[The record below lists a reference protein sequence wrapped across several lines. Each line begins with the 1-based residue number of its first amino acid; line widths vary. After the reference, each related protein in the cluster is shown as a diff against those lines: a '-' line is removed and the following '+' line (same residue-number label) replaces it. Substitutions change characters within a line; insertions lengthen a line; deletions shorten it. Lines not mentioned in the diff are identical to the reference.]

1 MIEYERDLRV
11 GQYPCPGSLDDE
23 DAETHLVSYIVDG
36 TGRCEDHQPVVD
48 VPVLSASTPPTY
60 PCRRCGGAATP
71 ANGGAPPPL
80 AGGRGVGPPPP
91 LPRRGGAGPRGGG
104 RVVPPP
110 PRRPGRWGL

>member
-60 PCRRCGGAATP
+60 PCRRCGGPVTHD
-71 ANGGAPPPL
+71 NGVAL
-80 AGGRGVGPPPP
+80 TRVSD
-91 LPRRGGAGPRGGG
+91 G
-104 RVVPPP
+104 RVLANAH
-110 PRRPGRWGL
+110 RFPGRCGAEQ